1 MKIVF
6 LILFLFFPFTRAP
19 AAEPKKEETLEPV
32 VVTATRTETPLRDVT
47 TSITVITEDD
57 IRNKQ
62 AETVVDV
69 LRYVPGLDVVQKG
82 SRGTTTSVFIRG
94 SESDQVLVL
103 VDGVQVNSTTL
114 GSFDFAHLTTES
126 IERIEVLRGSGGTLY
141 GSQAIG
147 GVIQIFTKSGKGKP
161 VLTASVEGG
170 NGYTNRQA
178 LTLGGKVKKLGF
190 FLSGSHTSTDG
201 FRPINDDYK
210 NIGTSV
216 RMDLETTENTLL
228 RGIFQFRKSDVGLA
242 NNNNFFPALIPDPN
256 ARSELTSYLVKF
268 DWEHKP
274 LPGWDYRLSGSMFKQ
289 NQFSSDDPD
298 PSFCDPNDAND
309 PNRFFCDTETRSRFR
324 PRTLTGGIQTNYQWG
339 ERGTSTFGFEY
350 KDAQAKTVDFDENQ
364 RNIATYFQQQL
375 SFLDDRLIL
384 VGGTRLDDN
393 DPFGTEWSPS
403 FSAAYLFKETG
414 TKIKGGYA
422 EGFRAPTLNQLFF
435 PPGFGC
441 AAFGNP
447 GLGPEK
453 SWEFNAGTEQ
463 ALFRDRVKL
472 GVTYF
477 HREVK
482 DLVGTGPT
490 PDPTDFASC
499 VRAENVG
506 QARFDGVELVAN
518 IKLLSTVSI
527 GANYTYLDWDTEDG
541 RLDGRPRHKGNISV
555 NYQRN
560 GFNINLAINI
570 VGERDDNDPA
580 TRTDIKN
587 PGYVKM
593 DLASYYILPWKIP
606 GVKNLRLYGKIE
618 NLLDQDY
625 EEAAGFPSRPIN
637 FLFGIGSAFG
647 KNEEEKNEKR

>member
-1 MKIVF
+1 MKFIL
-6 LILFLFFPFTRAP
+6 LILFLIFPFTRAP
-19 AAEPKKEETLEPV
+19 AAEPKKEETLDPV
-32 VVTATRTETPLRDVT
+32 VVTATRTETPLKDIT
-47 TSITVITEDD
+47 TSITIITEDD
-57 IRNKQ
+57 IRKKQ
-62 AETVVDV
+62 AETVVDI
-69 LRYVPGLDVVQKG
+69 LRYVPGLDVVQSG

-103 VDGVQVNSTTL
+103 VDGVEVNSTTL

-126 IERIEVLRGSGGTLY
+126 IERIEILRGSGGTLY

-161 VLTASVEGG
+161 ALTASVEGG

-178 LTLGGKVKKLGF
+178 LTLGGKVGKLGLF
-190 FLSGSHTSTDG
+190 FSGSHMSTDG

-228 RGIFQFRKSDVGLA
+228 RGIFQFHKTDGGLV
-242 NNNNFFPALIPDPN
+242 NSNNFVAGALDPN
-256 ARSELTSYLVKF
+256 ARSKVTDYLVQF
-268 DWEHKP
+268 DWEQKL
-274 LPGWDYRLSGSMFKQ
+274 LPAWDYRLSGSMFKQ
-289 NQFSSDDPD
+289 HQKSIDGVDDV
-298 PSFCDPNDAND
+298 
-309 PNRFFCDTETRSRFR
+309 DTQNSEDRFR
-324 PRTLTGGIQTNYQWG
+324 PTILTGGFQTNYHWK
-339 ERGTSTFGFEY
+339 EWSTSTFGFEY
-350 KDAQAKTVDFDENQ
+350 KARKANTESGTTIIIEDL
-364 RNIATYFQQQL
+364 RNVSTYFQEQL
-375 SFLDDRLIL
+375 SFLNERLFL
-384 VGGTRLDDN
+384 VSGVRLDDHQT
-393 DPFGTEWSPS
+393 FGTEWSPS

-422 EGFRAPTLNQLFF
+422 EGFRAPTLNELFF

-453 SWEFNAGTEQ
+453 SWEFNAGAEQ
-463 ALFRDRVKL
+463 VLFRDRVKL
-472 GVTYF
+472 GATYF
-477 HREVK
+477 YRKVK

-490 PDPTDFASC
+490 PDPTDPAFC

-506 QARFDGVELVAN
+506 KPRFEGVELVAN

-527 GANYTYLDWDTEDG
+527 GASYTYLDWNTENG
-541 RLDGRPRHKGNISV
+541 RLTRRPRHRGNIIV

-560 GFNINLAINI
+560 GFNINLATNI
-570 VGERDDNDPA
+570 VGARDD
-580 TRTDIKN
+580 RGGVKN

-593 DLASYYILPWKIP
+593 DLASFYILPWKIP

-618 NLLDQDY
+618 NLLDQNY
-625 EEAAGFPSRPIN
+625 EEAAGFPSQPIN
-637 FLFGIGSAFG
+637 FLIGIGSAFG
-647 KNEEEKNEKR
+647 KTVK